1 VNSAWPH
8 GLQRY
13 ARESPFLERALGPMY
28 EGERDGLWV
37 LGLRTEPHHLNA
49 RGAVHGG
56 VLSTLADVGLGHAV
70 ALSNRSAH
78 PTTIGLSIDYL
89 DRAVPGG
96 WLEVRTHVLRIGR
109 RLAFSRGELY
119 SDDRLV
125 ARANATFAVARRR

>member
-1 VNSAWPH
+1 VSGAAPD

-13 ARESPFLERALGPMY
+13 VRESPFLDRALGPMY

-37 LGLRTEPHHLNA
+37 LGLRTESHHLNA
-49 RGAVHGG
+49 RGALHGG
-56 VLSTLADVGLGHAV
+56 VLSTLADVALGHAV
-70 ALSNRSAH
+70 ALSERSAH
-78 PTTIGLSIDYL
+78 PTTVGLSIDYL
-89 DRAVPGG
+89 DRAVPDG

-125 ARANATFAVARRR
+125 ARANATFAVAQSR